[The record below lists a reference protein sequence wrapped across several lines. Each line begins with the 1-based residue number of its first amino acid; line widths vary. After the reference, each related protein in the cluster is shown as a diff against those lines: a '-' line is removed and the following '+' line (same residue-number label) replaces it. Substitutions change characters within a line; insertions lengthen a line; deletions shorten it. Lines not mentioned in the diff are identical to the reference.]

1 MTVNDI
7 FDYLNSLYPVNT
19 ACDFDNPGILVG
31 DKHAEVKRSVIS
43 LDCTDSAID
52 KAVKNKCQLIITH
65 HPVIFEP
72 LKKVLS
78 DSPVYRLIKNGISV
92 ISMHTNLDIG
102 ENGVND
108 TLCDVLELNNTEKY
122 IADDGFPL
130 NTAFL
135 PYQMSPEQLAGYIK
149 KKLGGRI
156 KYSSGSD
163 KINRVLVCSGS
174 GGSYF
179 TELIRSGCDALITA
193 DVKHN
198 VFIDAARLGKSVF
211 DAGHFETEDVV
222 INRLNNILSSRFN
235 GITFFTDHTSEIKYE

>member
-31 DKHAEVKRSVIS
+31 DKSAEVQRAVIS
-43 LDCTDSAID
+43 LDCTDSAIE
-52 KAVKNKCQLIITH
+52 KAVENRCQLIITH

-72 LKKVLS
+72 LKNVLS

-102 ENGVND
+102 KGGVND
-108 TLCDVLELNNTEKY
+108 TLCEVLGLKNTEKY
-122 IADDGFPL
+122 SADDGFPL
-130 NTAFL
+130 NTGLL
-135 PYQMSPEQLAGYIK
+135 PVQMTPEQLAGYIK
-149 KKLGGRI
+149 EKLGGRI
-156 KYSSGSD
+156 KYSSGSG
-163 KINRVLVCSGS
+163 KIDRVLVCSGS

-211 DAGHFETEDVV
+211 DAGHFETEDIV
-222 INRLNNILSSRFN
+222 INRLNDMLCEHFKNIE
-235 GITFFTDHTSEIKYE
+235 FFTDHTSGIKYE

>member
-130 NTAFL
+130 NTGFL
-135 PYQMSPEQLAGYIK
+135 PYQMSPERLAGYIK

-156 KYSSGSD
+156 KYTSGNE

>member
-52 KAVKNKCQLIITH
+52 KAVKNECQLIITH

-72 LKKVLS
+72 LKNVLS
-78 DSPVYRLIKNGISV
+78 DSPVYRIIKNGISV

-122 IADDGFPL
+122 IAEDGFPL
-130 NTAFL
+130 NTGLL
-135 PYQMSPEQLAGYIK
+135 PVQMTPEQLAGYIK

>member
-135 PYQMSPEQLAGYIK
+135 PYQMSPERLAGYIK

-156 KYSSGSD
+156 KYTSGNE

>member
-31 DKHAEVKRSVIS
+31 DKSAEVQRAVIS
-43 LDCTDSAID
+43 LDCTDSSIE
-52 KAVKNKCQLIITH
+52 KAVENRCQLIITH

-72 LKKVLS
+72 LKNVLS

-102 ENGVND
+102 KGGVND
-108 TLCDVLELNNTEKY
+108 TLCEVLGLKNTEKY
-122 IADDGFPL
+122 SADDGFPL
-130 NTAFL
+130 NTGLL
-135 PYQMSPEQLAGYIK
+135 PVQMTPEQLAGYIK
-149 KKLGGRI
+149 EKLGGHI
-156 KYSSGSD
+156 KYSSGN
-163 KINRVLVCSGS
+163 KNINRVLVCSGS

-179 TELIRSGCDALITA
+179 TELIRSGCDAIITA

-211 DAGHFETEDVV
+211 DAGHFETEDIV
-222 INRLNNILSSRFN
+222 INRLNDMLCGHFKNIE
-235 GITFFTDHTSEIKYE
+235 FFTDHTSGIKYE

>member
-7 FDYLNSLYPVNT
+7 FDYLNSLYPVST

-31 DKHAEVKRSVIS
+31 DKYAEVRRAVIS

-52 KAVKNKCQLIITH
+52 KAVENGCQLIITH

-102 ENGVND
+102 KGGVND
-108 TLCDVLELNNTEKY
+108 TLCEVLGLKNTEKY

-130 NTAFL
+130 NTGFL
-135 PYQMSPEQLAGYIK
+135 PIQMTPEQLAAYIK
-149 KKLGGRI
+149 EKLGGWI
-156 KYSSGSD
+156 KYSSGSK
-163 KINRVLVCSGS
+163 KISRVLVCSGS

-179 TELIRSGCDALITA
+179 TELARSGCDALITA

-198 VFIDAARLGKSVF
+198 VFIDSARLGKSVF
-211 DAGHFETEDVV
+211 DAGHFETEDIVV
-222 INRLNNILSSRFN
+222 NRLNDMLCGHFNNIE
-235 GITFFTDHTSEIKYE
+235 FFTDHTSGIKYE

>member
-130 NTAFL
+130 NTGFL
-135 PYQMSPEQLAGYIK
+135 PYQMAPEQLAGYIK

-156 KYSSGSD
+156 KYSSGNE